1 MLDDNMSLENEQSN
15 DLPLISDVGYNLE
28 SAQASALSSLSETAQ
43 ALTVA
48 INKIAAYVP
57 TQWVNGTEPDID
69 EDNLNKIEEGIK
81 NATNAVNSSID
92 AITELAAA
100 VDTLNGKIDNK
111 GTTIPINGCFFKTI
125 YTSNKT
131 NIHFSF
137 PSGHTNVLIFGDRNT
152 RPVLIIMTS
161 FEYEILAGNE
171 YVSVTVSH
179 PNVTITLTSY
189 SRVTML
195 SNDYAL
201 ENVYID

>member
-1 MLDDNMSLENEQSN
+1 MLEDNMSLENEQEN
-15 DLPLISDVGYNLE
+15 NLPLTSDVGYNLE

-100 VDTLNGKIDNK
+100 VDTLNGKIGYIDIEFTSPEFVEAGGGGVYRFQYPITNK
-111 GTTIPINGCFFKTI
+111 PELVGKTI
-125 YTSNKT
+125 ISIFFYHWSTPKGVFSVGLDNSMSLISILKST
-131 NIHFSF
+131 ND
-137 PSGHTNVLIFGDRNT
+137 T
-152 RPVLIIMTS
+152 
-161 FEYEILAGNE
+161 
-171 YVSVTVSH
+171 
-179 PNVTITLTSY
+179 PNYIKV
-189 SRVTML
+189 RV
-195 SNDYAL
+195 
-201 ENVYID
+201 VYMN

>member
-1 MLDDNMSLENEQSN
+1 MLEDNMSLENEQEN
-15 DLPLISDVGYNLE
+15 NLPLTSDVGYNLE

-100 VDTLNGKIDNK
+100 VDTLNGNLSTK
-111 GTTIPINGCFFKTI
+111 
-125 YTSNKT
+125 
-131 NIHFSF
+131 
-137 PSGHTNVLIFGDRNT
+137 
-152 RPVLIIMTS
+152 
-161 FEYEILAGNE
+161 
-171 YVSVTVSH
+171 VSVT
-179 PNVTITLTSY
+179 NNTQLARLELTTDNFNIFTIY
-189 SRVTML
+189 AKRDDGV
-195 SNDYAL
+195 DYAFWITKSGL
-201 ENVYID
+201 KLGAYIDGQWQIFWVASFIN